1 MIDKQHGIFL
11 ELKKRISEGVY
22 ESKLPKSTVLAAE
35 FGVNVKTLNKVMARL
50 ARLQLIDRRRRGG
63 TTVRRDGGKT
73 PDPII
78 EIIYE
83 GSHNME
89 VHPYWMSVWLGLM
102 STFAAKNVTLKLNR
116 IFMQANRLID
126 LENLKLDPVSARL
139 VIGIHDKA
147 FFEILAGTGVPFLS
161 VGDPVRDIRIPQI
174 QISFRDAIEK
184 TVDALFKLGYDD
196 IAFIGRVYSSSDSGD
211 LEKYNAWRD
220 AMLRRRRISDALF
233 EHAFLYENAAYHA
246 TLNLL
251 ERGLPEILIAATDT
265 QIHEIER
272 ALREKNAH
280 VPIIGC
286 DGVSLPFER
295 GIRRPLPIQAPLFT
309 GGQLAAENILK
320 AMQEGKRPKSVQL
333 EAQFIAQ
340 ELTVLNRVKIR
351 PDA

>member
-139 VIGIHDKA
+139 VIGIRQG
-147 FFEILAGTGVPFLS
+147 F
-161 VGDPVRDIRIPQI
+161 
-174 QISFRDAIEK
+174 FRDS
-184 TVDALFKLGYDD
+184 
-196 IAFIGRVYSSSDSGD
+196 R
-211 LEKYNAWRD
+211 RD
-220 AMLRRRRISDALF
+220 RSA
-233 EHAFLYENAAYHA
+233 
-246 TLNLL
+246 
-251 ERGLPEILIAATDT
+251 
-265 QIHEIER
+265 
-272 ALREKNAH
+272 
-280 VPIIGC
+280 
-286 DGVSLPFER
+286 VSLGGRPGQGHPDTADSDLIQGCHR
-295 GIRRPLPIQAPLFT
+295 KNRRRPL
-309 GGQLAAENILK
+309 
-320 AMQEGKRPKSVQL
+320 
-333 EAQFIAQ
+333 
-340 ELTVLNRVKIR
+340 
-351 PDA
+351 